1 MADFAAVWPANRGAD
16 TLRGGLLYHRY
27 SISGVPLKLSHVE
40 VKDEKL

>member
-27 SISGVPLKLSHVE
+27 SISGVYTLLNSLPLPN
-40 VKDEKL
+40 D

>member
-27 SISGVPLKLSHVE
+27 LSVVSDPLKLL
-40 VKDEKL
+40 KLGVVGNE